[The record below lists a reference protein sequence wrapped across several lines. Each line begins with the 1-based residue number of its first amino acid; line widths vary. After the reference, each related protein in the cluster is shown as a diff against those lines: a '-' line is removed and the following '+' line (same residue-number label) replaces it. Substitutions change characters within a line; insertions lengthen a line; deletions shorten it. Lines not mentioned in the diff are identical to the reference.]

1 MDQAN
6 VVFFGSGS
14 LGVPC
19 LQELARRGCI
29 DVVVSQPDRPA
40 GRGRVSTP
48 TPISVAALECGLKLI
63 RTDNA
68 NQLETRDQCARAKV
82 IVVIAFGQKLLPE
95 LIADRV
101 AINLHPSALPKWRG
115 AAPIQ
120 RAMMAGEQR
129 ITACA
134 IAVAERMDAG
144 AIYARHDFE
153 LGATETAGELHD
165 RIARDSVEM
174 MLQTIERARVGA
186 IIGQEQIEAHATR
199 AMKLSKSEAYV
210 DFAQPAELV
219 RCRIHGLAP
228 WPGCDAEISGEPIRL
243 LRVREVSVNGAALSA
258 APSENAPG
266 ANLPGANLPG
276 ANLPGEI
283 LQGGF
288 VACAVD
294 AIEIMQVQ
302 PVGGR
307 AMAWQDFCRGRSI
320 QAGQRMTSAP
330 RKEQA

>member
-1 MDQAN
+1 VDAAN

-40 GRGRVSTP
+40 GRGRVNTP
-48 TPISVAALECGLKLI
+48 TPISTAALECGLKLI

-68 NQLETRDQCARAKV
+68 NQLEIREQCARAKV

-134 IAVAERMDAG
+134 MAVVERMDAG

-174 MLQTIERARVGA
+174 IMQTIERALAGA
-186 IIGQEQIEAHATR
+186 IIGQEQIEANATR

-210 DFAQPAELV
+210 DFAQPAQLV

-243 LRVREVSVNGAALSA
+243 LRVREVSVNSAVLSA
-258 APSENAPG
+258 TPSENVPG
-266 ANLPGANLPG
+266 ANVPGENVPG
-276 ANLPGEI
+276 ENVPGEI

-288 VACAVD
+288 VACAVG
-294 AIEIMQVQ
+294 AIEILQLQ

>member
-40 GRGRVSTP
+40 GRGRVNTP
-48 TPISVAALECGLKLI
+48 TPISTAALECGLKLI

-68 NQLETRDQCARAKV
+68 NQLEIREQCARAKV

-134 IAVAERMDAG
+134 MAVAERMDAG

-174 MLQTIERARVGA
+174 ILQTIERARAGA

-199 AMKLSKSEAYV
+199 ALKLSKSEAYV
-210 DFAQPAELV
+210 DFAQPAQLV
-219 RCRIHGLAP
+219 RSRIHGLAP

-243 LRVREVSVNGAALSA
+243 LRVREVSVNGAAFSA
-258 APSENAPG
+258 TPSENVTG
-266 ANLPGANLPG
+266 ANGLGENVPGENV
-276 ANLPGEI
+276 PGEI

-288 VACAVD
+288 VACAVG
-294 AIEIMQVQ
+294 AIEILQVQ

-320 QAGQRMTSAP
+320 QAGQRMTSVP

>member
-1 MDQAN
+1 M
-6 VVFFGSGS
+6 VFFGSGS

-40 GRGRVSTP
+40 GRGRVNTP
-48 TPISVAALECGLKLI
+48 TPISTAALECGLKLI

-68 NQLETRDQCARAKV
+68 NQLEIREQCARAKV

-134 IAVAERMDAG
+134 MAVAERMDAG

-174 MLQTIERARVGA
+174 ILQTIERARAGA

-199 AMKLSKSEAYV
+199 ALKLSKSEAYV
-210 DFAQPAELV
+210 DFAQPAQLV
-219 RCRIHGLAP
+219 RSRIHGLAP

-243 LRVREVSVNGAALSA
+243 LRVREVSVNGAAFSA
-258 APSENAPG
+258 TPSENVTG
-266 ANLPGANLPG
+266 ANGLGENVPGENV
-276 ANLPGEI
+276 PGEI

-288 VACAVD
+288 VACAVG
-294 AIEIMQVQ
+294 AIEILQVQ

-320 QAGQRMTSAP
+320 QAGQRMTSVP

>member
-1 MDQAN
+1 MDSAN

-48 TPISVAALECGLKLI
+48 TPISTAALECGLKLI

-68 NQLETRDQCARAKV
+68 NQLEIREQCARAKV

-101 AINLHPSALPKWRG
+101 AINLHPSALPKGRG

-134 IAVAERMDAG
+134 MAVAERMDAG

-174 MLQTIERARVGA
+174 ILQTIERARAGA

-210 DFAQPAELV
+210 DFAQPAQLV

-243 LRVREVSVNGAALSA
+243 LRVREVSVNGGALSA
-258 APSENAPG
+258 TPSDNVPG
-266 ANLPGANLPG
+266 ANGLGENV
-276 ANLPGEI
+276 PGEI

-288 VACAVD
+288 VACAVG
-294 AIEIMQVQ
+294 AIEILQVQ

-320 QAGQRMTSAP
+320 QAGQRMTSVP

>member
-1 MDQAN
+1 MDSAN

-40 GRGRVSTP
+40 GRGRVNTP
-48 TPISVAALECGLKLI
+48 TPISTAALECGLKLI

-68 NQLETRDQCARAKV
+68 NQLEIREQCARAKV

-134 IAVAERMDAG
+134 MAVAERMDAG

-186 IIGQEQIEAHATR
+186 IIGQEQIFLISAGLLAGDR
-199 AMKLSKSEAYV
+199 G
-210 DFAQPAELV
+210 
-219 RCRIHGLAP
+219 HGLRSGHWRRGSSGRCP
-228 WPGCDAEISGEPIRL
+228 LEPGSASHRL
-243 LRVREVSVNGAALSA
+243 QRGRRLPA
-258 APSENAPG
+258 AP
-266 ANLPGANLPG
+266 
-276 ANLPGEI
+276 
-283 LQGGF
+283 
-288 VACAVD
+288 
-294 AIEIMQVQ
+294 
-302 PVGGR
+302 
-307 AMAWQDFCRGRSI
+307 
-320 QAGQRMTSAP
+320 
-330 RKEQA
+330 

>member
-1 MDQAN
+1 MDAAN

-40 GRGRVSTP
+40 GRGRVNTP
-48 TPISVAALECGLKLI
+48 TPISTAALECGLKLI

-68 NQLETRDQCARAKV
+68 NQLEIREQCARARV

-134 IAVAERMDAG
+134 MAVAERMDAG

-174 MLQTIERARVGA
+174 ILQTIERARWRDHWA
-186 IIGQEQIEAHATR
+186 
-199 AMKLSKSEAYV
+199 
-210 DFAQPAELV
+210 
-219 RCRIHGLAP
+219 
-228 WPGCDAEISGEPIRL
+228 
-243 LRVREVSVNGAALSA
+243 
-258 APSENAPG
+258 G
-266 ANLPGANLPG
+266 AN
-276 ANLPGEI
+276 
-283 LQGGF
+283 
-288 VACAVD
+288 
-294 AIEIMQVQ
+294 
-302 PVGGR
+302 
-307 AMAWQDFCRGRSI
+307 
-320 QAGQRMTSAP
+320 
-330 RKEQA
+330 

>member
-1 MDQAN
+1 MDAAN

-40 GRGRVSTP
+40 GRGRVNTP
-48 TPISVAALECGLKLI
+48 TPISTAALECGLKLI

-68 NQLETRDQCARAKV
+68 NQLEIREQCARARV

-134 IAVAERMDAG
+134 MAVAERMDAG

-174 MLQTIERARVGA
+174 ILQTIERARAGA

-199 AMKLSKSEAYV
+199 ALKLSKSEAYV
-210 DFAQPAELV
+210 DFAQPAQLV
-219 RCRIHGLAP
+219 RSRIHGLAP

-243 LRVREVSVNGAALSA
+243 LRVREVSVNGAAFSA
-258 APSENAPG
+258 TPSDNVPG
-266 ANLPGANLPG
+266 ANGLGENVPGENV
-276 ANLPGEI
+276 PGEI

-288 VACAVD
+288 VACAVG
-294 AIEIMQVQ
+294 AIEILQVQ

-320 QAGQRMTSAP
+320 QAGQRMTSVP

>member
-1 MDQAN
+1 

-40 GRGRVSTP
+40 GRGRVNTP
-48 TPISVAALECGLKLI
+48 TPISTAALECGLKLI

-68 NQLETRDQCARAKV
+68 NQLEIREQCARAKV

-134 IAVAERMDAG
+134 MAVAERMDAG

-174 MLQTIERARVGA
+174 ILQTIERARAGA
-186 IIGQEQIEAHATR
+186 IVGQEQIEANATR

-210 DFAQPAELV
+210 DFAQPAQLV

-258 APSENAPG
+258 TLSENVPS
-266 ANLPGANLPG
+266 ANILGENISG
-276 ANLPGEI
+276 VNVPGEI
-283 LQGGF
+283 LQ
-288 VACAVD
+288 
-294 AIEIMQVQ
+294 
-302 PVGGR
+302 
-307 AMAWQDFCRGRSI
+307 
-320 QAGQRMTSAP
+320 
-330 RKEQA
+330 

>member
-1 MDQAN
+1 MDAAN

-40 GRGRVSTP
+40 GRGRVNTP
-48 TPISVAALECGLKLI
+48 TPISTAALECGLKLI

-68 NQLETRDQCARAKV
+68 NQLEIREQCARAKV

-120 RAMMAGEQR
+120 RAMMAGEQW

-134 IAVAERMDAG
+134 MAVAERMDAG

-174 MLQTIERARVGA
+174 ILQTIERARAGA

-199 AMKLSKSEAYV
+199 ALKLSKSEAYV
-210 DFAQPAELV
+210 DFAQPAQLV

-243 LRVREVSVNGAALSA
+243 LRVREVSVNGGALSA
-258 APSENAPG
+258 TPSDNVPG
-266 ANLPGANLPG
+266 ANGLGENVPGENV
-276 ANLPGEI
+276 PGEI

-288 VACAVD
+288 VACAVG
-294 AIEIMQVQ
+294 AIEILQVQ

>member
-1 MDQAN
+1 VDAAN

-40 GRGRVSTP
+40 GRGRVNTP
-48 TPISVAALECGLKLI
+48 TPISTAALECGLKLI

-68 NQLETRDQCARAKV
+68 NQLEIREQCARAKV

-134 IAVAERMDAG
+134 MAVAERMDAG

-174 MLQTIERARVGA
+174 ILQTIERARAGA
-186 IIGQEQIEAHATR
+186 IIGQEQIEANATR

-210 DFAQPAELV
+210 DFAQPAQLV

-258 APSENAPG
+258 TLSENVPS
-266 ANLPGANLPG
+266 ANILGENISG
-276 ANLPGEI
+276 VNVPGEI

-288 VACAVD
+288 VACAVG
-294 AIEIMQVQ
+294 AIEILQVQ

>member
-1 MDQAN
+1 

-40 GRGRVSTP
+40 GRGRVNTP
-48 TPISVAALECGLKLI
+48 TPISTAALECGLKLI

-68 NQLETRDQCARAKV
+68 NQLEIREQCARAKV

-134 IAVAERMDAG
+134 MAVAERMDAG

-174 MLQTIERARVGA
+174 ILQTIERARAGA
-186 IIGQEQIEAHATR
+186 IVGQEQIEANATR

-210 DFAQPAELV
+210 DFAQPAQLV

-258 APSENAPG
+258 TLSENVPS
-266 ANLPGANLPG
+266 ANILGENISG
-276 ANLPGEI
+276 VNVPGEI

-288 VACAVD
+288 VACAVG
-294 AIEIMQVQ
+294 AIEILQVQ

>member
-1 MDQAN
+1 MDAAN

-40 GRGRVSTP
+40 GRGRVNTP
-48 TPISVAALECGLKLI
+48 TPISTAALECGLKLI

-68 NQLETRDQCARAKV
+68 NQLEIREQCARARV

-134 IAVAERMDAG
+134 MAVAERMDAG

-174 MLQTIERARVGA
+174 ILQTIERARAGA

-199 AMKLSKSEAYV
+199 ALKLSKSEAYV
-210 DFAQPAELV
+210 DFAQPAQLV
-219 RCRIHGLAP
+219 RSRIHGLAP

-243 LRVREVSVNGAALSA
+243 LRVREVSVNGGALSA
-258 APSENAPG
+258 TLSDNVPG
-266 ANLPGANLPG
+266 ANGLGENVPGENV
-276 ANLPGEI
+276 PGEI

-288 VACAVD
+288 VACAVG
-294 AIEIMQVQ
+294 AIEILQVQ

-320 QAGQRMTSAP
+320 QTGQRMTSAP

>member
-1 MDQAN
+1 M
-6 VVFFGSGS
+6 VFFGSGS

-19 LQELARRGCI
+19 LQELARRGFI

-68 NQLETRDQCARAKV
+68 NQLETLDQCARAKV

-134 IAVAERMDAG
+134 MAVAERMDAG

-210 DFAQPAELV
+210 DFAQPAQLV

-243 LRVREVSVNGAALSA
+243 LRVREVSVNGGALSA
-258 APSENAPG
+258 ASSGFLPG
-266 ANLPGANLPG
+266 ENLPGKNLPG
-276 ANLPGEI
+276 KNLPGKNVPGEI

-288 VACAVD
+288 VACGVG

-307 AMAWQDFCRGRSI
+307 AMAWQDFCRGRYI

-330 RKEQA
+330 RKEHT

>member
-1 MDQAN
+1 M
-6 VVFFGSGS
+6 VFFGSGS

-40 GRGRVSTP
+40 GRGRVNTP
-48 TPISVAALECGLKLI
+48 TPISTAALECGLKLI

-68 NQLETRDQCARAKV
+68 NQLEIREQCARAKV

-134 IAVAERMDAG
+134 MAVAERMDAG

-174 MLQTIERARVGA
+174 ILQTIERARAGA

-199 AMKLSKSEAYV
+199 ALKLSKSEAYV
-210 DFAQPAELV
+210 DFAQPAQLV
-219 RCRIHGLAP
+219 RSRIHGLAP

-243 LRVREVSVNGAALSA
+243 LRVREVSVNGAAFSA
-258 APSENAPG
+258 TPSDNVPG
-266 ANLPGANLPG
+266 ANGLGENVPGENV
-276 ANLPGEI
+276 PGEI

-288 VACAVD
+288 VACAVG
-294 AIEIMQVQ
+294 AIEILQVQ

-320 QAGQRMTSAP
+320 QAGQRMTSVP

>member
-1 MDQAN
+1 M
-6 VVFFGSGS
+6 VFFGSGS

-40 GRGRVSTP
+40 GRGRVNTP
-48 TPISVAALECGLKLI
+48 TPISTAALECGLKLI

-68 NQLETRDQCARAKV
+68 NQLEIREQCARAKV

-134 IAVAERMDAG
+134 MAVAERMDAG

-165 RIARDSVEM
+165 RIARNSVEM
-174 MLQTIERARVGA
+174 ILQTIERARAGA

-210 DFAQPAELV
+210 DFAQPAQLV

-258 APSENAPG
+258 TPSENVPG
-266 ANLPGANLPG
+266 ANVLGENISG
-276 ANLPGEI
+276 VNVPGEI

-288 VACAVD
+288 VACAVG
-294 AIEIMQVQ
+294 AIEILQVQ

>member
-1 MDQAN
+1 M
-6 VVFFGSGS
+6 VFFGSGS

-40 GRGRVSTP
+40 GRGRVNTP
-48 TPISVAALECGLKLI
+48 TPISTAALECGLKLI

-68 NQLETRDQCARAKV
+68 NQLEIREQCARAKV

-134 IAVAERMDAG
+134 MAVAERMDAG

-174 MLQTIERARVGA
+174 ILQTIERARAGA
-186 IIGQEQIEAHATR
+186 IIGQEQIEANATR

-210 DFAQPAELV
+210 DFAQPAQLV

-243 LRVREVSVNGAALSA
+243 LRVREVSVNGAAFSA
-258 APSENAPG
+258 TPSDNVPG
-266 ANLPGANLPG
+266 ANGLGENVPGENV
-276 ANLPGEI
+276 PGEI

-288 VACAVD
+288 VACAVG
-294 AIEIMQVQ
+294 AIEILQVQ

-320 QAGQRMTSAP
+320 QAGQRMTSVP

>member
-1 MDQAN
+1 MDAAN

-40 GRGRVSTP
+40 GRGRVNTP
-48 TPISVAALECGLKLI
+48 TPISTAALECGLKLI

-68 NQLETRDQCARAKV
+68 NQLEIREQCARARV

-134 IAVAERMDAG
+134 MAVAERMDAG

-174 MLQTIERARVGA
+174 ILQTIERARAGA

-199 AMKLSKSEAYV
+199 ALKLSKSEAYV
-210 DFAQPAELV
+210 DFAQPAQLV
-219 RCRIHGLAP
+219 RSRIHGLAP

-243 LRVREVSVNGAALSA
+243 LRVREVSVNGGALSA
-258 APSENAPG
+258 TLSDNVPG
-266 ANLPGANLPG
+266 ANGLGENVPGENV
-276 ANLPGEI
+276 PGEI

-288 VACAVD
+288 VACAVG
-294 AIEIMQVQ
+294 AIEILQVQ

-320 QAGQRMTSAP
+320 QAGQRMTSVP

>member
-1 MDQAN
+1 

-40 GRGRVSTP
+40 GRGRVNTP
-48 TPISVAALECGLKLI
+48 TPISTAALECGLKLI

-68 NQLETRDQCARAKV
+68 NQLEIREQCARAKV

-134 IAVAERMDAG
+134 MAVAERMDAG

-174 MLQTIERARVGA
+174 IMQTIERALAGA
-186 IIGQEQIEAHATR
+186 IIGQEQIEANATR
-199 AMKLSKSEAYV
+199 AMKLSKSEAFV
-210 DFAQPAELV
+210 DFAQPAQLV

-258 APSENAPG
+258 TPSDNVPG
-266 ANLPGANLPG
+266 ANVLGENISG
-276 ANLPGEI
+276 VNVPGEI

-288 VACAVD
+288 VACAVG
-294 AIEIMQVQ
+294 AIEILQVQ

>member
-1 MDQAN
+1 
-6 VVFFGSGS
+6 
-14 LGVPC
+14 
-19 LQELARRGCI
+19 
-29 DVVVSQPDRPA
+29 
-40 GRGRVSTP
+40 
-48 TPISVAALECGLKLI
+48 
-63 RTDNA
+63 
-68 NQLETRDQCARAKV
+68 
-82 IVVIAFGQKLLPE
+82 
-95 LIADRV
+95 
-101 AINLHPSALPKWRG
+101 
-115 AAPIQ
+115 
-120 RAMMAGEQR
+120 MMAGEQR

-134 IAVAERMDAG
+134 MAVAERMDAG

-174 MLQTIERARVGA
+174 ILQTIERARAGA

-210 DFAQPAELV
+210 DFAQPAQLV

-258 APSENAPG
+258 TPSENVPG
-266 ANLPGANLPG
+266 ANVSGANVPG
-276 ANLPGEI
+276 ENVPGEI

-288 VACAVD
+288 VACAVG
-294 AIEIMQVQ
+294 AIEILQVQ

>member
-1 MDQAN
+1 M
-6 VVFFGSGS
+6 
-14 LGVPC
+14 
-19 LQELARRGCI
+19 
-29 DVVVSQPDRPA
+29 
-40 GRGRVSTP
+40 
-48 TPISVAALECGLKLI
+48 
-63 RTDNA
+63 
-68 NQLETRDQCARAKV
+68 
-82 IVVIAFGQKLLPE
+82 
-95 LIADRV
+95 
-101 AINLHPSALPKWRG
+101 
-115 AAPIQ
+115 
-120 RAMMAGEQR
+120 
-129 ITACA
+129 
-134 IAVAERMDAG
+134 AVAERMDAG

-174 MLQTIERARVGA
+174 ILQTIERARAGA

-210 DFAQPAELV
+210 DFAQPAQLV

-243 LRVREVSVNGAALSA
+243 LRVREVSVNGGALSA
-258 APSENAPG
+258 TPSDNVPG
-266 ANLPGANLPG
+266 ANGLGENVPGENV
-276 ANLPGEI
+276 PGEI

-288 VACAVD
+288 VACAVG
-294 AIEIMQVQ
+294 AIEILQVQ

>member
-1 MDQAN
+1 M
-6 VVFFGSGS
+6 VFFGSGS

-40 GRGRVSTP
+40 GRGRVNTP
-48 TPISVAALECGLKLI
+48 TPISTTALECGLKLI

-68 NQLETRDQCARAKV
+68 NQLEIREQCARAKV

-134 IAVAERMDAG
+134 MAVAERMDAG

-174 MLQTIERARVGA
+174 ILQTIERARAGA
-186 IIGQEQIEAHATR
+186 IIGQEQIEANATR

-210 DFAQPAELV
+210 DFAQPAQLV

-258 APSENAPG
+258 TPSDNVPG
-266 ANLPGANLPG
+266 ANGLGENISG
-276 ANLPGEI
+276 VNVPGEI

-288 VACAVD
+288 VACAVG
-294 AIEIMQVQ
+294 AIEILQVQ

>member
-1 MDQAN
+1 M
-6 VVFFGSGS
+6 VFFGSGS

-19 LQELARRGCI
+19 LQELARRGFI

-68 NQLETRDQCARAKV
+68 NQLETLDQCARAKV

-134 IAVAERMDAG
+134 MAVAERMDAG

-210 DFAQPAELV
+210 DFAQPAQLV

-243 LRVREVSVNGAALSA
+243 LRVREVSVNGGALSA
-258 APSENAPG
+258 APSG
-266 ANLPGANLPG
+266 NLPGENLPG
-276 ANLPGEI
+276 KNLPGKNLPGKNVPGEI

-288 VACAVD
+288 VACGVG

-307 AMAWQDFCRGRSI
+307 AMAWQDFCRGRYI

-330 RKEQA
+330 RKEHT

>member
-1 MDQAN
+1 MDSAN

-40 GRGRVSTP
+40 GRGRVNTP
-48 TPISVAALECGLKLI
+48 TPISTAALECGLKLI

-68 NQLETRDQCARAKV
+68 NQLEIREQCARAKV

-134 IAVAERMDAG
+134 MAVAERMDAG

-174 MLQTIERARVGA
+174 ILQTIERARVGA
-186 IIGQEQIEAHATR
+186 IIGQEQIDAHATR

-210 DFAQPAELV
+210 DFAQPAQLV

-243 LRVREVSVNGAALSA
+243 LRVREVSVNGAAFSA
-258 APSENAPG
+258 TPSENVTG
-266 ANLPGANLPG
+266 ANGLGENVPGENV
-276 ANLPGEI
+276 PGEI

-288 VACAVD
+288 VACAVG

-307 AMAWQDFCRGRSI
+307 VMAWQDFCRGRSI
-320 QAGQRMTSAP
+320 QTGQRMTSAP

>member
-1 MDQAN
+1 M
-6 VVFFGSGS
+6 VFFGSGS

-40 GRGRVSTP
+40 GRGRVNTP
-48 TPISVAALECGLKLI
+48 TPISTAALECGLKLI

-68 NQLETRDQCARAKV
+68 NQLEIREQCARAKV

-134 IAVAERMDAG
+134 MAVAERMDAG

-174 MLQTIERARVGA
+174 ILQTIERARAGA

-210 DFAQPAELV
+210 DFAQPAQLV
-219 RCRIHGLAP
+219 RSRIHGLAP

-258 APSENAPG
+258 TPSENVPG
-266 ANLPGANLPG
+266 ANVPSANVPGENV
-276 ANLPGEI
+276 PGEI

-288 VACAVD
+288 VAC
-294 AIEIMQVQ
+294 EILQVQ

-320 QAGQRMTSAP
+320 QAGQRMTSVP

>member
-1 MDQAN
+1 M
-6 VVFFGSGS
+6 VFFGSGS

-19 LQELARRGCI
+19 LQELARRGFI

-68 NQLETRDQCARAKV
+68 NQLETLDQCARAKV

-134 IAVAERMDAG
+134 MAVAERMDAG

-210 DFAQPAELV
+210 DFAQPAQLV

-243 LRVREVSVNGAALSA
+243 LRVREVSVNGGALSA
-258 APSENAPG
+258 ASSGILPG
-266 ANLPGANLPG
+266 ENLPGKNLPG
-276 ANLPGEI
+276 KNLPGKNVPGEI

-288 VACAVD
+288 VACGVG

-320 QAGQRMTSAP
+320 QTGQRMTSAP
-330 RKEQA
+330 RKEHT